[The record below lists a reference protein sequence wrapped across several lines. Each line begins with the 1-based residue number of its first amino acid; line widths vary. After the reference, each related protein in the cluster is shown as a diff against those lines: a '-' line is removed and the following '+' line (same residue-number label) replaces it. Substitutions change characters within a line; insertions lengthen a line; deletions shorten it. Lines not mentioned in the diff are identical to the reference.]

1 MCPLKCYSETVTLKK
16 TEMEQHKTEKYVDEE
31 SLEFQA
37 KAFKK
42 SKAHTKQEESHS
54 LFVSHTESEYST
66 GRLSPE
72 ERRERRAQRR
82 SVPDRERV
90 TVTETTTESA
100 YVESMMEFI
109 GVEDFSAEAEEPLKD
124 LAKIRYTKFGSG
136 PFIKIS

>member
-1 MCPLKCYSETVTLKK
+1 VA
-16 TEMEQHKTEKYVDEE
+16 EQHKTERHDEE

-37 KAFKK
+37 QAFKK
-42 SKAHTKQEESHS
+42 SKAHTKHEESHS

-124 LAKIRYTKFGSG
+124 LAKIRYEFPTKYS
-136 PFIKIS
+136 